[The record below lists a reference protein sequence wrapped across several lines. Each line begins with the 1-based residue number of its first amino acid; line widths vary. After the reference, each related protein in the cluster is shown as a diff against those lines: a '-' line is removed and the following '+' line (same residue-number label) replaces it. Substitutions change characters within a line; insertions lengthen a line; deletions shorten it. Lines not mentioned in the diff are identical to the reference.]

1 MITDKHRA
9 FARAVAELARANDMR
24 AFRMTFTLATE
35 AARPQRAFAQVAMSW
50 TANMRPPIILTSEIT
65 EHLPENHTS

>member
-24 AFRMTFTLATE
+24 AFRITFTLATE
-35 AARPQRAFAQVAMSW
+35 AASEQRAFAQVAMSW
-50 TANMRPPIILTSEIT
+50 TVDGLPSIILTSEIT
-65 EHLPENHTS
+65 EHLEENK